1 MGIDCSLLSSAFFL
15 AQLIVSTFMSLLIS
29 AYDNRVIL
37 IVGGFFAFI
46 GIIFINYYVIFPK
59 NNPSTKHKVY
69 QN

>member
-29 AYDNRVIL
+29 VYDNRVIL
-37 IVGGFFAFI
+37 LVGGLFAFI

-59 NNPSTKHKVY
+59 NNPSTKHKEY
-69 QN
+69 RN